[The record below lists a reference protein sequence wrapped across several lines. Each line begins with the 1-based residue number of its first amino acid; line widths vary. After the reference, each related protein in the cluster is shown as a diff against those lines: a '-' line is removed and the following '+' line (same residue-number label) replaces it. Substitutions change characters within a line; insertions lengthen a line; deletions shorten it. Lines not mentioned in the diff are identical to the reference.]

1 MVFLTPLWVCA
12 FVVLGN
18 FLPRPFSGYAPM
30 SDGFLR
36 VEWVK
41 SAVVGL
47 NGKSCVDFFGDSRV
61 AFSLNANELDCA
73 GRNYAFPGTTVQH
86 FAYTMDLID
95 RTKRADVAVIG
106 LSMNAFFGSAYKN
119 FTTASYGQAPF
130 QTMYVDPVYR
140 WAYLGMRRVT
150 LLFDWVLGHADFED
164 AWQFS
169 EKLGRWTSAP
179 ISDRVIAHLPSQRQE
194 IESMANNY
202 YFKQSVH
209 PSTPQTLQMLAEHAH
224 ALGAEVVFL
233 IPPQL
238 PEFAEWETKL
248 APGERENFLKYIKRT
263 DVSWLHF
270 IDCLEPS
277 SCGLTNEDFA
287 DPVHL
292 NAAGASK
299 FTKAIES
306 RLSRLQ
312 LIAARQPAG

>member
-41 SAVVGL
+41 SAVMGL

-106 LSMNAFFGSAYKN
+106 LSMNA
-119 FTTASYGQAPF
+119 
-130 QTMYVDPVYR
+130 
-140 WAYLGMRRVT
+140 

-299 FTKAIES
+299 FTKSIES

-312 LIAARQPAG
+312 LIAARRPAR